1 MSLAAEFTEQVAELL
16 VTAGIGT
23 DGLAVEPHSQGGN
36 NRVYRVS
43 ASGSRYIVKQ
53 YFRHA
58 DDTRDRLGAEY
69 AFLSHA
75 AKAAPGWCPL
85 PVACDPGA
93 NLALHEFIDGRA
105 LRQTEV
111 GVAEVD
117 AAITFIQAI
126 NAPEFRHNAQL
137 PVAADACFSTG
148 EHLALIENRV
158 AHLVE
163 AMRGENSAAAVAKRL
178 DACWQRIQARI
189 RASTSAHHVT
199 EIIRPASRIV
209 SPSDFGFHNALKV
222 QDGRIRFIDFEYA
235 GWDDPA
241 KTAGDFFHQLA
252 LPVPTALFERFAAAL
267 LLDGADTAGELE
279 RITLMRPVYG
289 MKWCCIALN
298 IFHPVHL
305 ARRRFADPAIDEQ
318 ALKLKQ
324 LAKVTQLLDD
334 LENPI

>member
-1 MSLAAEFTEQVAELL
+1 MSLPAELVDQVAELL
-16 VTAGIGT
+16 VSAGIGT
-23 DGLAVEPHSQGGN
+23 HGLTVEPHSRGGN

-75 AKAAPGWCPL
+75 ARAAPGWCPL
-85 PVACDPGA
+85 PLACDPGA

-105 LRQTEV
+105 LRQTEI

-117 AAITFIQAI
+117 AAITFLQAI
-126 NAPEFRHNAQL
+126 NVPEFRHNAQL
-137 PVAADACFSTG
+137 PVAADACFSIG
-148 EHLALIENRV
+148 EHLALVENRV
-158 AHLVE
+158 AHLAE
-163 AMRGENSAAAVAKRL
+163 AMREESSTAAVARRL
-178 DACWQRIQARI
+178 NACWQRIQAGI
-189 RASTSAHHVT
+189 LASTSANHVT
-199 EIIRPASRIV
+199 EAISPASRIV
-209 SPSDFGFHNALKV
+209 SPSDFGFHNALRV

-252 LPVPTALFERFAAAL
+252 LPVPAALFERFAAAL
-267 LLDGADTAGELE
+267 LLDGADTAGELA

-318 ALKLKQ
+318 TLKLKQ
-324 LAKVTQLLDD
+324 LTKAIQLLDD
-334 LENPI
+334 LENSI